1 MSNLS
6 EDTKISLSARTW
18 GGLIALVIVSTASVV
33 MGYARL
39 DARVTKV
46 ETALT
51 EDAQSRR
58 EFRDEFL
65 AALRAK

>member
-51 EDAQSRR
+51 EDAQ
-58 EFRDEFL
+58 
-65 AALRAK
+65 